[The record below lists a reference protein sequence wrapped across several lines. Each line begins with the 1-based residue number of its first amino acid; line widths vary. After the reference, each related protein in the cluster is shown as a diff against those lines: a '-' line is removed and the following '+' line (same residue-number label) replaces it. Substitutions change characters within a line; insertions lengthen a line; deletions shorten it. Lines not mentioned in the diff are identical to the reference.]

1 MIDHRHAVCGRAAT
15 QDPSNRA
22 DCPLV
27 ASLSVLF
34 LTAFPSQMRPRVFLF
49 WLTTRAQSVW
59 SRRGQ
64 GLTDSF
70 TIRRAPQMLVTEQ
83 MRFSVRSWRHRE
95 ARVWLLCVEASGKMS
110 ANFTS
115 GKFWS
120 VHFISFLKNFTG
132 EEMYLPKVWLNE
144 AQSLG
149 PGMETPLNVAGGE
162 ASQASNH
169 SREGDSPQ

>member
-34 LTAFPSQMRPRVFLF
+34 LTAFPSQMRPQVFLF

-59 SRRGQ
+59 TWWGQ

-70 TIRRAPQMLVTEQ
+70 TIRRAPRTLVTEQ
-83 MRFSVRSWRHRE
+83 MRFSVRSWRHTE

-110 ANFTS
+110 VNFTT

-120 VHFISFLKNFTG
+120 VHFILFLKNFTG
-132 EEMYLPKVWLNE
+132 EETYLPKVWLNE